1 MKKIIFL
8 FTILLL
14 IMSCGNKQETK
25 AEGAAGNTAETKEAK
40 KKIGVLIPGPVGY
53 FVAVREG
60 IDKAAAENNV
70 EITYSDAGWDASK
83 QLSQV
88 EDLISKKVDLIAIA
102 AVDSNAAKTA
112 VRMAN
117 EANIPILAFT
127 NAIGDKESGEYEGLI
142 TYVGQNEVETGKLT
156 GELAKSLLGE
166 KGGKV
171 VLIEGRPGTSP
182 QINRRKGVME
192 ALDTNKNFEVVYTQT
207 SNWEKEQALKIVE
220 DLIQKNQTIDVIIAQ
235 DDNSA
240 IGAGMALKEANLKDK
255 ILVIGLGGSTEGLNA
270 VKSGLID
277 GTTYMS
283 AVEEGYTAITA
294 AVKYLN
300 GEKVEPVTQMK
311 QVEVNK
317 SNVESFKGEW

>member
-1 MKKIIFL
+1 M
-8 FTILLL
+8 
-14 IMSCGNKQETK
+14 
-25 AEGAAGNTAETKEAK
+25 
-40 KKIGVLIPGPVGY
+40 
-53 FVAVREG
+53 
-60 IDKAAAENNV
+60 
-70 EITYSDAGWDASK
+70 
-83 QLSQV
+83 
-88 EDLISKKVDLIAIA
+88 
-102 AVDSNAAKTA
+102 
-112 VRMAN
+112 
-117 EANIPILAFT
+117 
-127 NAIGDKESGEYEGLI
+127 
-142 TYVGQNEVETGKLT
+142 
-156 GELAKSLLGE
+156 
-166 KGGKV
+166 

-220 DLIQKNQTIDVIIAQ
+220 DLIQKNQPINIIIAQ

-255 ILVIGLGGSTEGLNA
+255 VMVIGLGGSTEGLNA

-294 AVKYLN
+294 AVKFLN

-317 SNVESFKGEW
+317 TNVDNFKGEW

>member
-1 MKKIIFL
+1 MKKLL
-8 FTILLL
+8 FFFTVLLL
-14 IMSCGNKQETK
+14 VMSCGNKQEIKTEES
-25 AEGAAGNTAETKEAK
+25 ATGTETKEAK
-40 KKIGVLIPGPVGY
+40 KTIGVLIPGPVGY

-60 IDKAAAENNV
+60 IDKAAAENDV
-70 EITYSDAGWDASK
+70 TVTYSDAGWDASK

-127 NAIGDKESGEYEGLI
+127 NAIGDKENGEYEGLV

-156 GELAKSLLGE
+156 GELAKMLLGE
-166 KGGKV
+166 KGGKI

-182 QINRRKGVME
+182 QINRRKGVLE
-192 ALDTNKNFEVVYTQT
+192 ALEANKNFEVVYTQT

-255 ILVIGLGGSTEGLNA
+255 VLVIGLGGSTEGLDA

-283 AVEEGYTAITA
+283 AVEEGYAAITA
-294 AVKYLN
+294 GVKHLK

-317 SNVESFKGEW
+317 NNVNNFKGEW

>member
-1 MKKIIFL
+1 MKKIL
-8 FTILLL
+8 FFFTLLL
-14 IMSCGNKQETK
+14 LVMSCGKKEETVTDNNTTTEKKQT
-25 AEGAAGNTAETKEAK
+25 
-40 KKIGVLIPGPVGY
+40 IGVLIPGPVGY

-60 IDKAAAENNV
+60 IDKAAAEYGV
-70 EITYSDAGWDASK
+70 TITYSDAAWDASK

-112 VRMAN
+112 VKMAN
-117 EANIPILAFT
+117 DANIPIIAFT
-127 NAIGDKESGEYEGLI
+127 NAIGENEDGQFEGLV

-156 GELAKSLLGE
+156 GEMAKILLGE
-166 KGGKV
+166 QGGKV

-182 QINRRKGVME
+182 QINRRKGVLS
-192 ALDTNKNFEVVYTQT
+192 ALETNKNFEVVYTQT

-220 DLIQKNQTIDVIIAQ
+220 DLIQKNQDMNIIIAQ

-255 ILVIGLGGSTEGLNA
+255 VLVIGLGGSTEGLNA
-270 VKSGLID
+270 IKNGLID

-283 AVEEGYTAITA
+283 AVEEGYAAITA
-294 AVKYLN
+294 GVKYLK

-317 SNVESFKGEW
+317 NNVESFKGEW